1 MAQDIVAQAPP
12 AQRPLGAYLI
22 EAGLLTDAQVGVA
35 LADQAVTALRF
46 GEIVVARGWLKEQ
59 TVEFIMQK
67 IVLPERTPQ
76 AIPGMQDCL
85 THRRRP
91 ASGQPASA
99 ASLENQQGGVSWIG

>member
-1 MAQDIVAQAPP
+1 MTQYSAAQAPP
-12 AQRPLGAYLI
+12 AHRPLGDYLI

-35 LADQAVTALRF
+35 LADQAVTAMRF
-46 GEIVVARGWLKEQ
+46 GEVVVARGWLKEQ

-67 IVLPERTPQ
+67 VVLPERAPQ
-76 AIPGMQDCL
+76 SIPGMQDCL

-99 ASLENQQGGVSWIG
+99 ASLEENQGSISWIG